1 MDNAG
6 PPPEASVAH
15 VGASRNSSS
24 LLFGLSPA
32 AASAAAASLVVLL
45 VLAAAA
51 AAAFFARRRSARPP
65 SLSRVEHAPSSGS
78 SHPASSSARKEKV
91 ADAEVREANA
101 SSSDAAGSSAAASSL
116 ESPARRKVESIRVCG
131 AAGVAIGWGRWYDLP
146 ELEAATG
153 GFLQE
158 NVVGEG
164 GYGTVYR
171 GVLSAGEVVAVKD
184 LFDHK

>member
-131 AAGVAIGWGRWYDLP
+131 AAGVAMGWGRWYDLP